1 MPSSHSTR
9 RENAG
14 RSLSPRFSLRCKTIA
29 RSLIFAPRRRLPPPL
44 LSARHF
50 SLKTRGI
57 AAGFL
62 HLCLPLTLRVA
73 KMQDVLSLLVP
84 AELSLILSFL
94 LRGGGFRR
102 RYFPQGNFRSKPTVS
117 PWVSC
122 IYAFLSLYASRKCRT
137 FFRSSFLRNYRS
149 LYPTKNP
156 ADFTRGPRF
165 IPHEKSCGFY
175 AGTPVLLI
183 IVCKNRDIW
192 MKFCPTE
199 NAFGGDPKTRKAPA
213 DRQER
218 TIYRTWM
225 FSPQALDKAI
235 RQYTPQNMRFAG
247 TPDFCPTKNPAD
259 FTRGPRIARLE
270 TPSFG

>member
-73 KMQDVLSLLVP
+73 KMQDVHSLLVFRS
-84 AELSLILSFL
+84 AAKLSLVHSFL

-102 RYFPQGNFRSKPTVS
+102 RCFPQGTFRSKPAAS
-117 PWVSC
+117 PRVSC
-122 IYAFLSLYASRKCRT
+122 TYAFLSLYASRKCKT

-156 ADFTRGPRF
+156 ADFTRGPRIF
-165 IPHEKSCGFY
+165 
-175 AGTPVLLI
+175 TPRKILRIL
-183 IVCKNRDIW
+183 R
-192 MKFCPTE
+192 
-199 NAFGGDPKTRKAPA
+199 GDPGYLTVVRKT
-213 DRQER
+213 
-218 TIYRTWM
+218 
-225 FSPQALDKAI
+225 AI
-235 RQYTPQNMRFAG
+235 
-247 TPDFCPTKNPAD
+247 
-259 FTRGPRIARLE
+259 
-270 TPSFG
+270 FG